1 MQNHNGSLGQRLLAL
16 SRTVK
21 RLISISVDFVSLIVS
36 MWFAFSLR
44 LGEFYQPPPEQ
55 IWIFILAPFIAIPI
69 FIKFGLYRAI
79 IRYISFD
86 ALGTVVKAVV
96 LFSLIY
102 ALIILMSGDLAGVVP
117 RTVFAINALILL
129 LIVGGTRMFARWLF
143 NHQALIRSEVL
154 DNFRFIPPVL
164 IYGAGTAGVQLASA
178 LSVSRRMRPVAFIDD
193 NETLHHHRVAGV
205 TVFSCE
211 ELPQLI
217 EKYQVSDILLALPS
231 VSRYQR
237 SFIINKL
244 AKYPIHVR
252 TIPNLVD
259 IAEGKIAFSDIQEV
273 PIDDLLGREVVAPIT
288 DLLTANVSGKVLM
301 ITGAGGSIGS
311 ELTRQ
316 LASLNPKKIILFEQ
330 SEYNL
335 YKIEQEIQR
344 RNTDVEL
351 ISVLGT
357 VVDKQHMLD
366 VCERFKVQTIY
377 HAAAYKHVP
386 LVEKNME
393 QGIQN
398 NVFGTLHCAQAA
410 VAAGVE
416 TFVLVSTD
424 KAVRPTNIMGASKR
438 LAELILQALS
448 MSKDLSQNT
457 RFTMVRFG
465 NVLDSSGSVVP
476 LFREQIAAGGPVTV
490 THPEIIRYFMTIPE
504 ASQLVIQAGAMGMGG
519 DVFVLDMGE
528 PVKIADLA
536 EKMIRLSGFSI
547 RDEMHPKGDIEIAYT
562 GLRAGEKLYEELL
575 IGDTVSATEHEKI
588 LRAKE
593 QVIPWAE
600 LSTIL
605 DRLSEIIQNE
615 RHDELRQL
623 LLDTIDGYQPQS
635 ATDDC

>member
-1 MQNHNGSLGQRLLAL
+1 
-16 SRTVK
+16 
-21 RLISISVDFVSLIVS
+21 
-36 MWFAFSLR
+36 
-44 LGEFYQPPPEQ
+44 
-55 IWIFILAPFIAIPI
+55 
-69 FIKFGLYRAI
+69 
-79 IRYISFD
+79 
-86 ALGTVVKAVV
+86 
-96 LFSLIY
+96 
-102 ALIILMSGDLAGVVP
+102 
-117 RTVFAINALILL
+117 
-129 LIVGGTRMFARWLF
+129 MFARWLF
-143 NHQALIRSEVL
+143 NHQALLSTEVL
-154 DNFRFIPPVL
+154 DNFRIIPPVL
-164 IYGAGTAGVQLASA
+164 IYGAGTAGVQLTSA
-178 LSVSRRMRPVAFIDD
+178 LNVSRRMRPVAFVDD
-193 NETLHHHRVAGV
+193 NEILYHHRVAGV

>member
-16 SRTVK
+16 FRTVK

-36 MWFAFSLR
+36 MWLAFSLR

-357 VVDKQHMLD
+357 VVDKQHMQD

>member
-36 MWFAFSLR
+36 MWLAFSLR

-635 ATDDC
+635 AIDDC

>member
-36 MWFAFSLR
+36 MWLAFSLR